1 MPTTP
6 SDTESTGTSSGFSQP
21 KLTRGELDR
30 LVPRSAPGDWDTPSG
45 NPLELVRYNV
55 ALDEVIARFREAKLQ
70 SQFIPQQFEMVGTDT
85 DFDLFFEGT
94 IIATLRFR
102 VKAPSAVKVETPL
115 QMPPKAE
122 RNHTPP
128 PVDPPRYPEAPTP
141 YVTGTDRRRK
151 ALRDVEGMVCKD
163 RQNTYGDAEDNFD
176 VIARRW
182 NIYLEGRLQR
192 GKEILPRDVAAMF
205 ADMKIARIQSSPQ
218 HMDNW
223 LDMAGYSICGA
234 GIVTK
239 ELEKK
244 AVQDAID
251 NDPELN

>member
-1 MPTTP
+1 MPTMP
-6 SDTESTGTSSGFSQP
+6 SDTESTGTSSDSSQP
-21 KLTRGELDR
+21 RPTKQDIDR
-30 LVPRSAPGDWDTPSG
+30 LVPRSALGDWDTPSG

-128 PVDPPRYPEAPTP
+128 PPSDSPVDAKREDGVKFDSDKVPLALLPAYPLQEVARVLAVGAKKYHPWNW
-141 YVTGTDRRRK
+141 TGGFAASRLVSP
-151 ALRDVEGMVCKD
+151 ALGH
-163 RQNTYGDAEDNFD
+163 
-176 VIARRW
+176 
-182 NIYLEGRLQR
+182 
-192 GKEILPRDVAAMF
+192 ILAWM
-205 ADMKIARIQSSPQ
+205 S
-218 HMDNW
+218 
-223 LDMAGYSICGA
+223 G
-234 GIVTK
+234 
-239 ELEKK
+239 E
-244 AVQDAID
+244 D
-251 NDPELN
+251 NDPETGLSHLAHAVCCLLFLIENYAKKPKYWNDDRPHGKVIIPKR